1 MGSPGSDGSFD
12 INLRSALQ
20 ADSADLNALRYNKTA
35 KGAAD
40 TEFEGTAKDGPK
52 RGRKADAL
60 ADGGGSGQPCIL
72 TPPAPVQEEVLSWQ
86 TLAGVTLKLQTPAA
100 SNSVQ
105 VAATSTIQNR
115 TSMDEAGL
123 PPPEMVAPLVQ
134 QSEQDVTSPRTADPG
149 TTPAADACG
158 LEDTE
163 AITLKP
169 TDTLMTAHTASL
181 GQVSQKAGSRGDLQA
196 NVKNAPEAQPAV
208 FPQQPEGSNSPK
220 DPVAL
225 TNESPLGLRQM
236 LSPDVAS
243 VPSPQL
249 SAALTSATVMTKAL
263 NPATRTVQGVTDR
276 SSARLIQASSEQEPS
291 FLATAQTQGV
301 DTDLSLISL
310 SVCSQQDD
318 VGASKAGATFDTSS
332 VKARDGKA
340 YATTSLLDAL
350 SPVPGD
356 FGIPNQASG
365 QHQIPTPGGSAHQT
379 PTVGPVQAGE
389 LQTQTLA
396 ATNLQRALQRSEMQ
410 VHVDAAEYGRVSVH
424 ASYGRE
430 GLAARI
436 RVEDTVLASALGSAL
451 SAGAPNLEQRLR
463 GDMGTRA
470 VVSVSTDTGSA
481 RSNGDAGQGESRSR
495 DQARVLPAPRSS
507 STSYVSTTTL
517 IPTIVRGIGD
527 GTRLDVHI

>member
-1 MGSPGSDGSFD
+1 MGSPGSDGSFN
-12 INLRSALQ
+12 ISLRSALQ
-20 ADSADLNALRYNKTA
+20 ADSADPNALRYNKTA

-72 TPPAPVQEEVLSWQ
+72 TPLAPVQEEVLSWQ

-115 TSMDEAGL
+115 ISMDEAGL

-134 QSEQDVTSPRTADPG
+134 QSEQDVTSRTADPG

-158 LEDTE
+158 LADTE

-169 TDTLMTAHTASL
+169 TDTLTTANTASL
-181 GQVSQKAGSRGDLQA
+181 GQVSQKAGSRGESQA
-196 NVKNAPEAQPAV
+196 HVKNAPEAQPAV
-208 FPQQPEGSNSPK
+208 FPQQPEGSKSPK

-225 TNESPLGLRQM
+225 TNESLLGLRQM
-236 LSPDVAS
+236 LSPDVAPI
-243 VPSPQL
+243 PSPQP

-263 NPATRTVQGVTDR
+263 NPAIRTVQGVTDR
-276 SSARLIQASSEQEPS
+276 SSARLTQASSEQEPS
-291 FLATAQTQGV
+291 FLATAPTQGV

-365 QHQIPTPGGSAHQT
+365 PPQILTPNGSAHQT

-495 DQARVLPAPRSS
+495 DQARVLPTPRSS

-517 IPTIVRGIGD
+517 IPTIVRGISD